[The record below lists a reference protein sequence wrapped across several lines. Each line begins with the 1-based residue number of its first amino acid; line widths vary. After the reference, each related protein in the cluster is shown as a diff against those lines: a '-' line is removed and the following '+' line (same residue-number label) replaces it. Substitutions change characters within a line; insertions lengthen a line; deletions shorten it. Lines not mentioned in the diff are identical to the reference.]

1 MRKLCQ
7 SVVRVVNGTK
17 VQRSIEQRAIENVPS
32 VVLKLGGY
40 VVLNIV
46 GVRICVVVVLSDVF
60 VS

>member
-1 MRKLCQ
+1 M
-7 SVVRVVNGTK
+7 RVVNGTK

-32 VVLKLGGY
+32 VVLKLDWD
-40 VVLNIV
+40 VVLNIL